1 MGKGKEV
8 NMWLYVFVMKLQMII
23 SWFDQMQTKYYI
35 IIKLY

>member
-8 NMWLYVFVMKLQMII
+8 NMCLYVFVMKLQMII
-23 SWFDQMQTKYYI
+23 SWFDQMQTKYDI

>member
-1 MGKGKEV
+1 MGKVKEV

-23 SWFDQMQTKYYI
+23 SWFDQKQTKYDI

>member
-1 MGKGKEV
+1 MGKVKEV

>member
-23 SWFDQMQTKYYI
+23 SWFDQMQTKYDI